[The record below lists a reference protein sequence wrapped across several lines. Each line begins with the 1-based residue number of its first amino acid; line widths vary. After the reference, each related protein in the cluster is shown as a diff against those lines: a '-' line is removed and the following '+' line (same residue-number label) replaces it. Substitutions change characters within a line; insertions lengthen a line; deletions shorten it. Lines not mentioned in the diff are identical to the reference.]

1 MEQDASSFGD
11 HRPDRA
17 GRFIH
22 DRLAGHG
29 PGGISARRPGGNR
42 AGGTR
47 IGRFLGNGKVS
58 EDRIIGPV
66 AVATPSRVGG
76 LHVLL
81 IQDTTSFRDD
91 GRGNGM
97 AGHATMAVEAEQ
109 GTLPGLL
116 DAGLIERGE
125 DDPGPPPG
133 RSFRDR
139 RSCRG
144 MRRW

>member
-29 PGGISARRPGGNR
+29 PDGISARRPGGNR

-47 IGRFLGNGKVS
+47 IGRLLGDGKVS
-58 EDRIIGPV
+58 GDRIIGPV

-76 LHVLL
+76 LHVPS
-81 IQDTTSFRDD
+81 IRDTTGFRDD
-91 GRGNGM
+91 GRGNGI
-97 AGHATMAVEAEQ
+97 GHATMAVEAE
-109 GTLPGLL
+109 
-116 DAGLIERGE
+116 
-125 DDPGPPPG
+125 
-133 RSFRDR
+133 
-139 RSCRG
+139 
-144 MRRW
+144 